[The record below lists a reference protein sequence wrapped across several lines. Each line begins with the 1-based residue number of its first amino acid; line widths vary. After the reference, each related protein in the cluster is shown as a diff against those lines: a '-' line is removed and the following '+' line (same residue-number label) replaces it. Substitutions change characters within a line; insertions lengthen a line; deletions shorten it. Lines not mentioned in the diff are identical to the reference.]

1 MKKNGKIIILGL
13 VTANVLLNSLSVF
26 ADNNNKKTV
35 KISINNINAT
45 VNNTNTKMDVAPYIQ
60 QGTNSTMIPLRFVS
74 TALGIDENNIK
85 FDSNTK
91 IITITKDSDVVEF
104 QVGSNGYKK
113 NGTWVKNNKSKTE
126 IKDGRTFV
134 PFRVLGEAFD
144 LDVDWDSNTKTAILI
159 DDDVNDKNDLDDKN
173 DSDDKNDKNDLDDK
187 NDSDDK
193 NDKNDSDD
201 KNDKNDSDDKDN

>member
-85 FDSNTK
+85 FDSSTK

-104 QVGSNGYKK
+104 QVGSNGYKE

-159 DDDVNDKNDLDDKN
+159 DDDDVNDKNDLDDKN
-173 DSDDKNDKNDLDDK
+173 DK